1 VHERLSRLRRS
12 AAFELVFVVVVAAA
26 LTLSVQAYAVK
37 PYRIPSE
44 SMEPTLHVG
53 DRVLVN
59 RASHRLGAEPRIGDV
74 VVFHP
79 PAGADA
85 ASPRCGAEGEGEG
98 SAMPCSRP
106 TDGRSSQTFVK
117 RVVAVGGDE
126 IALSGGRVVR
136 NGRLRNEPYA
146 RPCEGSAECQFSVAV
161 TVPRGHV
168 YLLGDNRGASQD
180 SRFWGPVPMSWVI
193 GEATVIYWPPGRAGP
208 L

>member
-1 VHERLSRLRRS
+1 M
-12 AAFELVFVVVVAAA
+12 FLVALAVALA
-26 LTLSVQAYAVK
+26 LSVQAYAVK

-59 RASHRLGAEPRIGDV
+59 RASHRLGGEPRIGDV

-106 TDGRSSQTFVK
+106 
-117 RVVAVGGDE
+117 
-126 IALSGGRVVR
+126 
-136 NGRLRNEPYA
+136 
-146 RPCEGSAECQFSVAV
+146 SADCQFPVAV

-180 SRFWGPVPMSWVI
+180 SRFWGPVPISWVI
-193 GEATVIYWPPGRAGP
+193 GEATVIYWPPDRAGP

>member
-1 VHERLSRLRRS
+1 MLERLSRLRRT
-12 AAFELVFVVVVAAA
+12 AAFELAFLVAVA
-26 LTLSVQAYAVK
+26 LALALSIQAYAVK

-44 SMEPTLHVG
+44 SMQPTLHVG

-79 PAGADA
+79 PAGADE

-98 SAMPCSRP
+98 SAKPCSQP
-106 TDGRSSQTFVK
+106 TEEPSSQTFVK

-126 IALSGGRVVR
+126 IAFSDGRVVR
-136 NGRLRNEPYA
+136 NGRLQKEPYA
-146 RPCEGSAECQFSVAV
+146 RPCGQTADCGFPMAI
-161 TVPRGHV
+161 TVPRGYV

-180 SRFWGPVPMSWVI
+180 SRFWGPVPISWVI